1 MAKFKIVISDPE
13 TGKSQTVELEG
24 SRAAPLVGKK
34 LGENV
39 DGTAV
44 GMRGQKLRIT
54 GGSDK
59 DGFPMRPDI
68 HGGVKTRVIVAR
80 SIGFHSRRKGKR
92 KRKTM
97 RGNVITEETFQIN
110 MTITG
115 KPEKAKGSD
124 QKEGSQEKKQRPQTH
139 AKSTNSPKD
148 QPQDPRE
155 EVKETRRATL
165 FRS

>member
-24 SRAAPLVGKK
+24 PRAAPLVGKK
-34 LGENV
+34 LGENI
-39 DGTAV
+39 DGTTV

-68 HGGVKTRVIVAR
+68 HGGVKTRVIVAK
-80 SIGFHSRRKGKR
+80 SIGFHSTRKGKR

-110 MTITG
+110 MRITE
-115 KPEKAKGSD
+115 KPEKTNELSKTKRKDNQDSSGENE
-124 QKEGSQEKKQRPQTH
+124 QQPRKR
-139 AKSTNSPKD
+139 AKSTKTTEDHVRNS
-148 QPQDPRE
+148 
-155 EVKETRRATL
+155 
-165 FRS
+165 